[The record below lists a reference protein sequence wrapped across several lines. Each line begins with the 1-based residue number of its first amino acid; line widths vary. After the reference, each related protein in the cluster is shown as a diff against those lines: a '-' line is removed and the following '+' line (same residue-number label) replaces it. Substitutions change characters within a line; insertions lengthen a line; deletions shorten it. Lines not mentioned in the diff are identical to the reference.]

1 MAADFPVTPGG
12 VSVVG
17 GGTLQ
22 VQPTFNIGFAS
33 GYDLIGLDFT
43 LSYSNAL
50 SFSKLEFTLPSNVG
64 GPVSFLVTSGDLSGI
79 PPSFNGNVGDF
90 GYGVSVTAPDAA
102 SSALTFSGFPLSSVT
117 LSGPVLLKATFL
129 TSTIGQSAILLA
141 GSSSSNFAPL
151 DPDTFSSSALVTVS
165 AVPEPEAWLML
176 LGGLGMIAALGRR
189 RQAARR

>member
-33 GYDLIGLDFT
+33 GYEFISLDFT
-43 LSYSNAL
+43 LTYSNAL

-64 GPVSFLVTSGDLSGI
+64 SPVSFSVTSANLAGPL
-79 PPSFNGNVGDF
+79 PAAPDF
-90 GYGVSVTAPDAA
+90 TYGVTVTAPDMM
-102 SSALTFSGFPLSSVT
+102 SSVLTFSGFPSSSFV
-117 LSGPVLLKATFL
+117 LSGPVLLKTTFL
-129 TSTIGQSAILLA
+129 TSTIGQSAVDLA
-141 GSSSSNFAPL
+141 GTSGPNAISFASYTL
-151 DPDTFSSSALVTVS
+151 DTFSSSALVTVS

-176 LGGLGMIAALGRR
+176 LAGLGMFATLGRR
-189 RQAARR
+189 RHAARR